1 MFGWITLAIIILLLI
16 LIFYPGNLFRLAMWS
31 VRRSAGLACKRVAVG
46 RHQIVYLEG
55 GTGPH
60 LVLLHGF
67 GANKDN
73 WNRFA
78 KHFTSSYHVIIPDLP
93 GFGDSSYFPDE
104 EYDVE
109 SQVERLIDFFKAL
122 KLDEFHL
129 AGNSM
134 GGQIAVA
141 YTIKRPG
148 RVLSLTLFDAA
159 GIQEDTPSEMSRLL
173 EKGINPLVVKE
184 ASDYSELLK
193 FVFFNPPE
201 FPAGVMKGLAADA
214 VRHTASNERI
224 FQQLLGKWVQLDPL
238 LPRIESPALIIWG
251 DKDRVFDVSCADRFE
266 RSLKYSKK
274 VVFENCGHMPML
286 EMPDKSAEVVR
297 DFIGSIRY

>member
-1 MFGWITLAIIILLLI
+1 MFGWIALAIIVLLLI
-16 LIFYPGNLFRLAMWS
+16 LILYPGNLYRWLMRS
-31 VRRSAGLACKRVAVG
+31 VRRSAGLNCRKVTVG

-73 WNRFA
+73 WIRFA
-78 KHFTSSYHVIIPDLP
+78 KHFTPSYHVIIPDLP
-93 GFGDSSYFPDE
+93 GFGDSSYFQDE

-109 SQVERLIDFFKAL
+109 SQAERLIDFFNAL
-122 KLDEFHL
+122 KLEEFHL
-129 AGNSM
+129 VGNSM

-141 YTIKRPG
+141 YTMKRPG
-148 RVLSLTLFDAA
+148 RVLSLTLFNAA
-159 GIQEDTPSEMSRLL
+159 GVQEDKPSEMSRLL
-173 EKGINPLVVKE
+173 EKGTNPLVVKE
-184 ASDYSELLK
+184 ASDYNELLK
-193 FVFFNPPE
+193 FVFYNPPD
-201 FPAGVMKGLAADA
+201 FPSVVMKGLAADA
-214 VRHTASNERI
+214 VRHTSSNERI
-224 FQQLLGKWVQLDPL
+224 FQQLLGKWVPLEPL
-238 LPRIESPALIIWG
+238 LPKIESPVLIIWG

-266 RSLKYSKK
+266 KGLKYSKK